1 MKESKFKT
9 NIKCMGCVEK
19 VKPFL
24 NDLDEIIEWNVDVA
38 NPEKILLVKTKE
50 DINIDIQAAVK
61 AAGFN
66 SELVK

>member
-24 NDLDEIIEWNVDVA
+24 NDLDEVIEWNVDVT
-38 NPEKILLVKTKE
+38 NPEKILLVKTIE
-50 DINIDIQAAVK
+50 DINDDIQAAVK